1 MSEKTDQSGIESTS
15 TEQPEPYR
23 GITADGPVVVRHR
36 RAPRYGRFIAF
47 GLLLAGI
54 VTFVVA
60 IVTRGWS
67 ALELSDSFWL
77 LLLSLGPLGMLLGA
91 LVAFILDR
99 RSVSRMER
107 QVPGDPRPG
116 APETPEA

>member
-1 MSEKTDQSGIESTS
+1 MSEKTDQSGTESTS
-15 TEQPEPYR
+15 TEQPAPYR
-23 GITADGPVVVRHR
+23 GITADGPVAVRHR

-107 QVPGDPRPG
+107 QVPAASEPG